1 MVCKLGTMIRIPKFN
16 IAFEKWWLEG
26 LVSFCEGLFSGAMLN
41 FREGIHGIL
50 EVEMARFR
58 GGLKRQSI
66 EEFISWLDDCWSI
79 SFPEMHPSVAATKCE
94 RLCQ

>member
-1 MVCKLGTMIRIPKFN
+1 MVVGR
-16 IAFEKWWLEG
+16 

-41 FREGIHGIL
+41 FREGTHGSRNG
-50 EVEMARFR
+50 EVS

-79 SFPEMHPSVAATKCE
+79 SFPKMHPSVAATKCE
-94 RLCQ
+94 RFCQ